1 MDQIMEIVEM
11 YNMEIMMVL
20 LIAFFLLI
28 ILYLVTAVRISKLKS
43 RYEALT
49 RGSDGINIEEILSE
63 HGHEIDQ
70 LKDETSRLEEELD
83 RLGIKLDFAI
93 QKIGFVKY
101 NAFADMGSEL
111 SFSIAFLDD
120 HHNGF
125 VLSSIHSRENS
136 ICYAKPI
143 KNGKSTYPL
152 SAEEIQAI
160 DRAKREAEYMGNY

>member
-70 LKDETSRLEEELD
+70 LKDETSD
-83 RLGIKLDFAI
+83 W
-93 QKIGFVKY
+93 
-101 NAFADMGSEL
+101 
-111 SFSIAFLDD
+111 
-120 HHNGF
+120 
-125 VLSSIHSRENS
+125 
-136 ICYAKPI
+136 
-143 KNGKSTYPL
+143 
-152 SAEEIQAI
+152 
-160 DRAKREAEYMGNY
+160 KRNWTGWA